1 MGKNYCTA
9 AKSQKKEFY
18 WCTCDLVECSLTRSL
33 ILYEGLEPFLCAGS
47 GLQACITS
55 DMWNVLMNRKKS
67 RGHSLKKKNKTRHQL
82 QFPSQKI
89 VQRLSGMKV
98 SGTTV
103 RIKWNFLNN
112 DNNNKNVGLKF
123 IRKDGW
129 TKSQKTWAQN
139 SISGRRAW
147 NEMSVDLRYLDPSLR
162 ASLPKAVPSTAA
174 ALQQGQQGA
183 AGLASAKTSVLAG
196 TRAQECPEGAVH
208 GVSENVSL
216 NGTSSCRKHSWC
228 LISIPAPWA
237 A

>member
-1 MGKNYCTA
+1 MGKNYYTA

-18 WCTCDLVECSLTRSL
+18 WCACDLVECSLTRSL

-55 DMWNVLMNRKKS
+55 NMWNVLMNRKKS

-89 VQRLSGMKV
+89 VQRLSVMKV
-98 SGTTV
+98 SWTTV

-112 DNNNKNVGLKF
+112 ANNKNVGLRF
-123 IRKDGW
+123 IRKDSW

-147 NEMSVDLRYLDPSLR
+147 NEMSVDLRCLDPSLR

-183 AGLASAKTSVLAG
+183 AGLASAKTSVRAG
-196 TRAQECPEGAVH
+196 TGVQESSEGAAH
-208 GVSENVSL
+208 GVAENVSL

-228 LISIPAPWA
+228 LISIPAPCA